1 MARRIVYDFAP
12 GEVRW
17 LLVGSIACV
26 LISTALITKSLDLP
40 ENQRSLFWKS
50 SRAMFIAGVLIV
62 LLGVSPIGSITLLV
76 ILIVLLLAPVFYGI
90 LVWIKVFDARE
101 LEK

>member
-1 MARRIVYDFAP
+1 
-12 GEVRW
+12 
-17 LLVGSIACV
+17 
-26 LISTALITKSLDLP
+26 
-40 ENQRSLFWKS
+40 
-50 SRAMFIAGVLIV
+50 MFIAGVLIV
-62 LLGVSPIGSITLLV
+62 LLGVSPIGSIPLLV